1 MKSCLRVDGRL
12 SPELLLPLLLFSP
25 QLLLSALILLLL
37 LSIVAK
43 PSLLLQP
50 ECLLCQTLSMFQ
62 TQPCLTVVVMLQT
75 ESTLTSYMLLSC
87 GVRSRLLLELLL
99 LLFRAVPSLLLFQA
113 TESVR
118 QLWWFGSEAA
128 QAFRLQS
135 LSFGLLV
142 RSLTCNLLRSHT

>member
-25 QLLLSALILLLL
+25 QLLLSALILLL

-135 LSFGLLV
+135 LSFDLLV
-142 RSLTCNLLRSHT
+142 RSLTCNLLRSQT